1 MTIKTK
7 TKKWMK
13 VSLLVV
19 LLWVSQ
25 AGMANAYVGE
35 YAKMVELKDE
45 AVPLA
50 AAGKEV
56 EENEKATLP
65 VIKTSVQNQLK
76 KIQTPFGKH
85 LYNPLT
91 FQLQDGTEVFGS
103 IYSISEREVTLVL
116 EENQESQ
123 EILLHQIED
132 IIWRGAPLKEQ

>member
-1 MTIKTK
+1 MTRP
-7 TKKWMK
+7 
-13 VSLLVV
+13 
-19 LLWVSQ
+19 
-25 AGMANAYVGE
+25 
-35 YAKMVELKDE
+35 
-45 AVPLA
+45 VPLMFVQRVPTVSSFLA
-50 AAGKEV
+50 EESTSIFVGKEQV